1 MAGAVTG
8 DTFIG
13 RKAQEL
19 RGLLK
24 LNWPMEGG
32 VVRCCPLTTLRSALA
47 NGLFLLSGQG
57 LGRHGAHLELGL
69 L

>member
-32 VVRCCPLTTLRSALA
+32 VVRGPSIPLT
-47 NGLFLLSGQG
+47 SG
-57 LGRHGAHLELGL
+57 RVVK
-69 L
+69 

>member
-32 VVRCCPLTTLRSALA
+32 VVRAAYLPFDVAAWRFAC
-47 NGLFLLSGQG
+47 SG
-57 LGRHGAHLELGL
+57 H
-69 L
+69 